1 MNNTKDGAGTA
12 RGNTNKLLTSDLTEK
27 NVFKMQPAAMNF
39 KRDEN
44 ENNTGNGV
52 VTAAS
57 EIWVRQWVD
66 YSNKHGMGYALNN
79 GTVGIFFNDL
89 SKMVIDPAGT
99 IIEYYESVP
108 D

>member
-12 RGNTNKLLTSDLTEK
+12 RGNSNKLLPSDLTDK
-27 NVFKMQPAAMNF
+27 DMFKLQPAGNF
-39 KRDEN
+39 KHGEN
-44 ENNTGNGV
+44 ENNPASTV

-57 EIWVRQWVD
+57 EVWVRQWVD

-79 GTVGIFFNDL
+79 GTIGIFFNDL
-89 SKMVIDPAGT
+89 SKMIIDPAGT